1 MIPSDTVMLP
11 RTKLIIWQKKKK
23 IMSIKEERVQSSF
36 KLKKLL
42 KFLGPPLEIISEIE

>member
-11 RTKLIIWQKKKK
+11 RTKLIIWQKKK